1 MSARAWMAMALGA
14 VLVAGCAGGS
24 GEGSAAQWPEDRS
37 ADLVPSGL
45 TLAGGTGEGDVAV
58 DGAGMVWVDG
68 PWQVARVDPAT
79 GEATI
84 WDAADDLAFTSVQRL
99 APAQPAGV
107 WLDSGDRVRLF
118 DGERFLVDIAVP
130 AQYADGPDGEGPEG
144 EVLQVGDELWASGAG
159 GVGRWADG
167 SWQSVGME
175 QLSTAGPLA
184 RDSQGAV
191 WAGGVNVVDGVERR
205 VVVRFDGTAW
215 TTPGNAEEAPT
226 GGIADIAADPSGGVW
241 VSSTQDGPVT
251 DQHGVYRFDGSTWTK
266 AGPGG
271 YAFDLAVTTGGQ
283 LWALAGAGNGIDP
296 SGEVRVAR
304 LAADGTWESFGS
316 DEGAPE
322 GSEGFWPA
330 LAVAGDTVVV
340 SDIAGLV
347 RGEGDR
353 FVALWQDPTAVVQ
366 PAFGVAHGE
375 TPDGVLAVGADEVW
389 LPAGPVS
396 DGPAWLVATTALSRH
411 RDGMWVAVGPVSAG
425 DLANPPVLATD
436 GAIWQASAKGLVRIE
451 GDTST
456 VVAKD
461 IGGYARVSLAAGE
474 DGSVWTISDGD
485 VVAVRPDGSRT
496 SIGRPQAS
504 KRLFEG
510 LPLAAGSGVV
520 WTADSDPK
528 RGLAWLHQWDGQW
541 SDVGVPEPYTWAS
554 QLLVAA
560 DGAVWATLDAQDAGQ
575 ALARYADSEWTLDR
589 GAARG
594 LAQTPSGEVCSI
606 RDAGVVCYDAPGL
619 AAGAPV
625 STCPVEV
632 GALSIAPDGSAW
644 VLGEQVARLPEGAI
658 GPTR

>member
-14 VLVAGCAGGS
+14 ALVAGCAGGS
-24 GEGSAAQWPEDRS
+24 GGGSAAQWPEDRS

-84 WDAADDLAFTSVQRL
+84 WDAADDLAFTSVLRL

-118 DGERFLVDIAVP
+118 DGERFLVDLAVP
-130 AQYADGPDGEGPEG
+130 AQYADVPGDSVPAGEA
-144 EVLQVGDELWASGAG
+144 LQVGDELWVSGGG
-159 GVGRWADG
+159 GVARWVDG

-175 QLSTAGPLA
+175 QLSVAGPLA
-184 RDSQGAV
+184 LDSTGAV
-191 WAGGVNVVDGVERR
+191 WAGGVSAVDGEAVN

-215 TTPGNAEEAPT
+215 TTPGNADLAPA
-226 GGIADIAADPSGGVW
+226 GGIRDIAADPSGGVW
-241 VSSTQDGPVT
+241 VASTQDGPT
-251 DQHGVYRFDGSTWTK
+251 TEQHGVYRFDGTTWSK

-271 YAFDLAVTTGGQ
+271 YAHDMAVTAGGG
-283 LWALAGAGNGIDP
+283 LWAMVGAGNGVDP

-304 LAADGTWESFGS
+304 LAPDGTWEAFGT
-316 DEGAPE
+316 DEGVPE
-322 GSEGFWPA
+322 GSEGFWPS
-330 LAVAGDTVVV
+330 LAVAGDKVLV
-340 SDIAGLV
+340 SAVAGLV
-347 RGEGDR
+347 RGEGDQ

-366 PAFGVAHGE
+366 PAFGVAYGQV
-375 TPDGVLAVGADEVW
+375 PDGVLAVTADEVW
-389 LPAGPVS
+389 LPAAPKVGGSP
-396 DGPAWLVATTALSRH
+396 WLVAGTTLSRY
-411 RDGMWVAVGPVSAG
+411 RDGTWAAVGPVTPGDTASA
-425 DLANPPVLATD
+425 PILATD
-436 GAIWQASAKGLVRIE
+436 GAIWQATPKGLVRIE
-451 GDTST
+451 GDDWA
-456 VVAKD
+456 VVADD
-461 IGGYARVSLAAGE
+461 IGGYARVALAAGE

-496 SIGRPQAS
+496 SIGRPQGS

-528 RGLAWLHQWDGQW
+528 RGLAWLHRWDGQW

-554 QLLVAA
+554 QILVAA
-560 DGAVWATLDAQDAGQ
+560 DGAVWATLDAEDAGQ
-575 ALARYADSEWTLDR
+575 ALARYADGEWTVDR
-589 GAARG
+589 GAASG
-594 LAQTPSGEVCSI
+594 LAQTPTGEVCTI
-606 RDAGVVCYDAPGL
+606 RAPGVVCYDAAGL

-625 STCPVEV
+625 STYPVDV
-632 GALSIAPDGSAW
+632 KALGIAPDGAAW
-644 VLGEQVARLPEGAI
+644 VLGEQVARLPKGAT
-658 GPTR
+658 GGGG